1 MIISYRGHTVFT
13 SDSRWLH
20 PLFELHD
27 FLQREQLPAPELFL
41 RDKIAG
47 KAAACMMA
55 YMGIRQCHVELVSRR
70 ALPVFEKAGI
80 SCSYERI
87 TEQIDCCTEELIDGD
102 MPLEDVWLLLRK
114 RAGRVEG
121 LTVCMEDVTAA
132 VDGRVVLRELNL
144 TLAAGEQ
151 LVIHGANG
159 AGKTTLLKCLLGL
172 VTPASGVI
180 RIGDLRVVTKAWRQN
195 RVHTAYVH
203 QENIKN
209 TFPVSAGEVA
219 SIGLAGRRMT
229 ASEVRCR
236 VEIAMRR
243 TGCFDLRKRS
253 YHTLSGG
260 EKQRVSLARCLC
272 QHAKVLLFDEPTS
285 FLDSA
290 GKDGLAVLLGEL
302 CRSEAPTMLM
312 VSHDMAWINRLAWAR
327 RELKGGR
334 LC

>member
-55 YMGIRQCHVELVSRR
+55 HMGIRQCHVELVSRR

-80 SCSYERI
+80 SCSHERI
-87 TEQIDCCTEELIDGD
+87 TEQIDCCTEELIDCD

-121 LTVCMEDVTAA
+121 LTVGMEDVTAS

-180 RIGDLRVVTKAWRQN
+180 RIGDLRVGTKAWRQH

-219 SIGLAGRRMT
+219 AIGLAGRRLP

-285 FLDSA
+285 FLDPA
-290 GKDGLAVLLGEL
+290 GKDDLAVLLGEL
-302 CRSEAPTMLM
+302 CRNEAPTMLM
-312 VSHDMAWINRLAWAR
+312 VSHDMAWIEQLAWKR